1 MNNRTLLYAL
11 TLTCILLIFGAWTLA
26 FFHYGATVR
35 QSPAP
40 QALATLQAGPAAE
53 PQFNPPKPQDAP
65 EDIREAVMLGYNIIN
80 DTAQYAPEHVGN
92 ELACATCHLEGGT
105 SKASITLVGVAA
117 TYPRFLPSHGYSAD
131 LAQKVQDCFARNL
144 NAAPPA
150 LDSRTMQ
157 AVLAY
162 LHWISKDI
170 PVYAKLPWALPA
182 KLDSSHKP
190 DAANGANVYA
200 DNCASCHGDAGD
212 GSPPLWGNGAYT
224 DGSTMHDITTFAVF
238 THRFMPP
245 EAANLT
251 PEQALDVAAYV
262 DGQPRPHYAPA
273 KPATATD
280 APKAPQ
286 GK

>member
-26 FFHYGATVR
+26 FFHYGAAVR

-65 EDIREAVMLGYNIIN
+65 EDMREAVMLGYNIIN
-80 DTAQYAPEHVGN
+80 DTAQYAGQHVGN

-105 SKASITLVGVAA
+105 SKASISLVGAAA
-117 TYPRFLPSHGYSAD
+117 TYPRFSVSHGTSID

-144 NAAPPA
+144 NGTPPA
-150 LDSRTMQ
+150 HDSPAMQ

-162 LHWISKDI
+162 LQWISKDI
-170 PVYAKLPWALPA
+170 PVYASLPWTLPA
-182 KLDSSHKP
+182 KLDTAHKP
-190 DAANGANVYA
+190 DATAGEKVYA
-200 DNCASCHGDAGD
+200 ESCASCHGDAGD
-212 GSPPLWGNGAYT
+212 GSPPLWGKGAYS
-224 DGSTMHDITTFAVF
+224 DGSTLHNIDTLAVF

-245 EAANLT
+245 EAATLT
-251 PEQALDVAAYV
+251 PEQSLDVAAYV
-262 DGQPRPHYAPA
+262 DAQPRPHFEAA
-273 KPATATD
+273 QSHAGGGK
-280 APKAPQ
+280 KSPQ